1 MRLYYFVRIFLIF
14 FCLCLLS
21 ASSTRTT
28 HPPQRKM
35 ARHSTT
41 SAIPTN
47 APQNKCP
54 AQGTVRPASLPPLA
68 AHGNHQNIVYF
79 DDQVTNAGVD
89 ASLFASG
96 SLKRYDATAHRH
108 YDILNLAQAYIYD
121 AVVSAD
127 GQWVLFVSDVGT
139 FESIQARL
147 QLVRIDG
154 QDLQT
159 LYCSTPGQGIGQGV
173 GSVQWSPD
181 QRHVLFSAN
190 VGNLQRIFLLTLATG
205 QMQQAIVANS
215 ITSAYAPDLWLD
227 ATHIYLSTG
236 PAGSN
241 TYYLLDINKG
251 ANQPLSELQRVTAQG
266 IALSYTSG
274 QFFTSRYMLLQND
287 TCVASTGPS
296 SLRVG
301 LPTGGEQKTIY
312 SDQHLAVIAIQAISK
327 ARLLLDLQNG
337 TCNAMANVD
346 FSSNGL
352 WLINTDGTDLHR
364 LTSPDASAGG
374 TLVQLSQDFW
384 SDISRDGTMYVWQ
397 TARVLSQSPDAPT
410 YELSYGSLSGGG
422 LTPFASAAH
431 GEQLALVGWTA
442 M

>member
-1 MRLYYFVRIFLIF
+1 MRLDSFVRIFLIF

-21 ASSTRTT
+21 ASSTR
-28 HPPQRKM
+28 PILSPQRK
-35 ARHSTT
+35 AAKPAAA
-41 SAIPTN
+41 SAVPVN

-68 AHGNHQNIVYF
+68 ARGNHQNVVYT
-79 DDQVTNAGVD
+79 DDQVTNGGVD
-89 ASLFASG
+89 QSLFALG
-96 SLKRYDATAHRH
+96 SLKRYDVSAHRS

-181 QRHVLFSAN
+181 QQHVLFNAT
-190 VGNLQRIFLLTLATG
+190 VGDLQRIFLLTLASG
-205 QMQQAIVANS
+205 QMQQAIVANT
-215 ITSAYAPDLWLD
+215 ITSGYAPDLWLD
-227 ATHIYLSTG
+227 NTHIYLSTG

-241 TYYLLDINKG
+241 IYYLLDITKG
-251 ANQPLSELQRVTAQG
+251 ADQPLSNLQRITAQG
-266 IALSYTSG
+266 IALSYTPG
-274 QFFTSRYMLLQND
+274 QFFTSRYMLLEND
-287 TCVASTGPS
+287 SCVASTGPS
-296 SLRVG
+296 SLSVG
-301 LPTGGEQKTIY
+301 QPTGGAQKTIY
-312 SDQHLAVIAIQAISK
+312 HDAQLAVIAIQAITK
-327 ARLLLDLQNG
+327 NTLLIDLQNG
-337 TCNAMANVD
+337 ACTAMANVS
-346 FSSNGL
+346 FSDNGL
-352 WLINTDGTDLHR
+352 WVINTDGTHLRR
-364 LTSPDASAGG
+364 LTSPAASNGG

-384 SDISRDGTMYVWQ
+384 SDISRDGSMYIWQ
-397 TARVLSQSPDAPT
+397 TSRVLSQSPDAPT

-422 LTPFASAAH
+422 LTSFASAAH
-431 GEQLALVGWTA
+431 GNQLALVGWTT